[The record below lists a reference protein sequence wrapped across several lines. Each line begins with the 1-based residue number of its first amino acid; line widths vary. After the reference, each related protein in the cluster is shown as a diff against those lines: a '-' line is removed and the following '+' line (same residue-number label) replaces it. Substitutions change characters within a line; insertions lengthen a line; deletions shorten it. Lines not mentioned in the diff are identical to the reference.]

1 MKIAFLDRDG
11 VINKEV
17 KYLYRIEDFEY
28 TECCIEGLHALQELG
43 FQIVIV
49 TNQAGIARGYYTED
63 DYRKLTA
70 WYLSDLRKEG
80 IKILDVFHC
89 PHHPEGAVQPYV
101 GECDCRKPSAG
112 MFQMAN
118 EKYNIEKAHSIM
130 VGDKVSDVKAAVNFG
145 LDPTNCFL
153 VETGHAL
160 NDVKGFTVCANLV
173 GVSTNITS
181 KGRTP

>member
-1 MKIAFLDRDG
+1 MVAGIS
-11 VINKEV
+11 
-17 KYLYRIEDFEY
+17 
-28 TECCIEGLHALQELG
+28 IEGSERDYHR
-43 FQIVIV
+43 IVF
-49 TNQAGIARGYYTED
+49 
-63 DYRKLTA
+63 
-70 WYLSDLRKEG
+70 
-80 IKILDVFHC
+80 KILDVFHC

-130 VGDKVSDVKAAVNFG
+130 VGDKVSDVEAAVNFG